1 MFLNELNDAQK
12 RAMLVL
18 ASRITQAD
26 GEDSADEHEALDAL
40 CNEME
45 IPFEFDQ
52 RAVLADIDVSMFD
65 SHRARVIAGLEL
77 MRMLHADDYIHE
89 AELAE
94 IKAICRAFKFPEP
107 WVATMTEW
115 AKRMAWTEEDP
126 LDHQRAE
133 YHDALVTYANR
144 IMDDIWR

>member
-1 MFLNELNDAQK
+1 MHANFSTCGAGGW
-12 RAMLVL
+12 L
-18 ASRITQAD
+18 APTGAC
-26 GEDSADEHEALDAL
+26 AAPAW
-40 CNEME
+40 
-45 IPFEFDQ
+45 
-52 RAVLADIDVSMFD
+52 
-65 SHRARVIAGLEL
+65 ARWPYL
-77 MRMLHADDYIHE
+77 
-89 AELAE
+89 
-94 IKAICRAFKFPEP
+94 EP